1 VEDMTHTHINDPDK
15 SIESMLMPERST
27 NNYVNESAVIYQES
41 QESLV
46 MMQTKEPAANTM
58 INKIK
63 NNMKNRLA

>member
-1 VEDMTHTHINDPDK
+1 MTHTHINDADK
-15 SIESMLMPERST
+15 SIESMLMPERTT